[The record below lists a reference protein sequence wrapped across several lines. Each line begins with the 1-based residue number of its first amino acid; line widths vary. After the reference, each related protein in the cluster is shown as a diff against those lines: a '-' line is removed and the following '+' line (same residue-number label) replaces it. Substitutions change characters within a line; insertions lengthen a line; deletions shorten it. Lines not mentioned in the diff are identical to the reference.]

1 MYTLNW
7 SVIKTYRSY
16 NFFKWAENFQLSMML
31 YRTFLRILQI
41 MKVYARLKFILLT
54 FMFSAT
60 ECSQELK
67 FSKTTNSIQDSDFD
81 KIKVNEL

>member
-1 MYTLNW
+1 
-7 SVIKTYRSY
+7 
-16 NFFKWAENFQLSMML
+16 
-31 YRTFLRILQI
+31 

-67 FSKTTNSIQDSDFD
+67 FSKTTNSIEDSDFD